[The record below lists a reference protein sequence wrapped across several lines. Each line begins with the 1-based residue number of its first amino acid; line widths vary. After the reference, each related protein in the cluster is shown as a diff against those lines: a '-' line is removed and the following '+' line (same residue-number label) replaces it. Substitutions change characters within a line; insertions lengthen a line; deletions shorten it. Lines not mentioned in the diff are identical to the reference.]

1 MLPRHRIATAI
12 PPVIESTAQ
21 VATFIQENGT
31 SQRVPTAAA
40 QPFRP
45 WRVAL
50 RALGFATFGLV
61 SGGLGVIVLPLQRL
75 VARWHGITGA
85 DELRGQYA
93 IHLGMRLWVW
103 LANACGIASV
113 SVRGGHKFRTGPLV
127 VVANHPSLIDTPI
140 LLSVLPQADLIVNAS
155 WGDNPFLKGCV
166 DGAGYLRAERGAVI
180 VRHAIENLR
189 EGRILVV
196 FPEGSRTPPEGLR
209 SFERGAAQIALVAGC
224 DVVPVVI
231 SVHPRTL
238 MKGQPFTDVP
248 DHCPEWRVEVGDPIH
263 PGDFVRS
270 GEGSSAAARRLTGA
284 LQEYFEK
291 RWERVIC

>member
-1 MLPRHRIATAI
+1 MDR
-12 PPVIESTAQ
+12 
-21 VATFIQENGT
+21 
-31 SQRVPTAAA
+31 
-40 QPFRP
+40 
-45 WRVAL
+45 AL

-166 DGAGYLRAERGAVI
+166 DGAGYLRAERGA
-180 VRHAIENLR
+180 
-189 EGRILVV
+189 
-196 FPEGSRTPPEGLR
+196 
-209 SFERGAAQIALVAGC
+209 AQIALVAGC

-291 RWERVIC
+291 RWERGIC

>member
-1 MLPRHRIATAI
+1 M
-12 PPVIESTAQ
+12 
-21 VATFIQENGT
+21 ATFIQENGT
-31 SQRVPTAAA
+31 SRDRKSRAASRRRAKAIGGAAA
-40 QPFRP
+40 ADPFRP
-45 WRVAL
+45 WQVAL
-50 RALGFATFGLV
+50 RAIGFATFGLV
-61 SGGLGVIVLPLQRL
+61 SGGLGFIVLPLQRL
-75 VARWHGITGA
+75 AARWRGITGV
-85 DELRGQYA
+85 DDLRAQYA
-93 IHLGMRLWVW
+93 IHLGMRLWVR

-113 SVRGGHKFRTGPLV
+113 SVRGGEKFLTGPLV
-127 VVANHPSLIDTPI
+127 IVANHPSLIDTPI

-155 WGDNPFLKGCV
+155 WGDNPFLRGCV
-166 DGAGYLRAERGAVI
+166 EGAAYLRAERGAVM
-180 VRHAIENLR
+180 VRHAIERLH

-248 DHCPEWRVEVGDPIH
+248 DRCPEWRVEVGNPIR

-270 GEGSSAAARRLTGA
+270 GEGSSAAARRLTVA

-291 RWERVIC
+291 RWERGIC

>member
-1 MLPRHRIATAI
+1 LA
-12 PPVIESTAQ
+12 AQ
-21 VATFIQENGT
+21 VAILIQENGT
-31 SQRVPTAAA
+31 SRSVPANPTH
-40 QPFRP
+40 PFRP
-45 WRVAL
+45 WRVML
-50 RALGFATFGLV
+50 RAIGFATFGLV

-75 VARWHGITGA
+75 AARWRGIHGV
-85 DELRGQYA
+85 DDLRAQYA

-103 LANACGIASV
+103 FANACGITSV
-113 SVRGGHKFRTGPLV
+113 SMRGGEKIRTGPLV
-127 VVANHPSLIDTPI
+127 IVANHPSLIDTPI
-140 LLSVLPQADLIVNAS
+140 LLSLLPQADLIVNAS

-166 DGAGYLRAERGAVI
+166 DGASYLRAERGAVM
-180 VRHAIENLR
+180 VRHAIEKLHQ
-189 EGRILVV
+189 GRILVV

-209 SFERGAAQIALVAGC
+209 HFERGAAQIALVAGC

-263 PGDFVRS
+263 PGEFVRS
-270 GEGSSAAARRLTGA
+270 GEGSSAAARRLTDA

-291 RWERVIC
+291 RWERGIC